1 MALIPE
7 HYIDSVVAIGIA
19 DSKGDKSWIG
29 TGFLYGDL
37 LKVTEDKRN
46 TYTLYLV
53 TNKHVI
59 EDLSEVLVKFNPQTD
74 QSSKD
79 FKLSL
84 KNPSSGDLQ
93 WVGHP
98 DPDIDVAVIILNHDV
113 LTKAGMKFKFFQSDK
128 NILTSDIMQKHS
140 LFEGNFI
147 YVLGFPMGMLSSD
160 RQYVF
165 ARTGIISRIK
175 DLYEKRS
182 KDYVVDATVF
192 PGNSGGPVISKIEN
206 MALKGTQAFNKSCL
220 IGVIKAYIPYRD
232 VAYSLQT
239 NKPRITFEENSGLSL
254 VEPVERIIETIAEH
268 KKIVAKRLRAK

>member
-7 HYIDSVVAIGIA
+7 HYIDSVVAIGVLNSA
-19 DSKGDKSWIG
+19 GTKNWIG

-37 LKVTEDKRN
+37 REITDDNRN
-46 TYTLYLV
+46 TYILYLV

-59 EDLSEVLVKFNPQTD
+59 EGLDEIFVKFNPQTD
-74 QSSKD
+74 QSSQD
-79 FKLSL
+79 FKLEL
-84 KNPSSGDLQ
+84 KRPIDGTLQ

-98 DPDIDVAVIILNHDV
+98 DPETDVAVFALNHQV
-113 LTKAGMKFKFFQSDK
+113 LASAGMKFKFFQSDK
-128 NILTSDIMQKHS
+128 NILTSVDMHNTNI
-140 LFEGNFI
+140 FEGNFI
-147 YVLGFPMGMLSSD
+147 YVLGFPMGILSSD

-206 MALKGTQAFNKSCL
+206 MSLSGTKAVNKSSL
-220 IGVIKAYIPYRD
+220 IGIIKAYIPYHD
-232 VAYSLQT
+232 VAYSMQT
-239 NKPRITFEENSGLSL
+239 KNPRITFEENSGLSI
-254 VEPVERIIETIAEH
+254 VEPVEKIIETIDEH
-268 KKIVAKRLRAK
+268 KKIVSVKLSK